1 MLAWIETQCTTCGRP
16 LTEQG
21 SVIFRCPRCGDTT
34 IGRCVRCR
42 DQSVTYACK
51 KCGFQGP

>member
-1 MLAWIETQCTTCGRP
+1 MAWIETKCTTCGRP

-42 DQSVTYACK
+42 DQSVPYACK
-51 KCGFQGP
+51 KCDFHGP